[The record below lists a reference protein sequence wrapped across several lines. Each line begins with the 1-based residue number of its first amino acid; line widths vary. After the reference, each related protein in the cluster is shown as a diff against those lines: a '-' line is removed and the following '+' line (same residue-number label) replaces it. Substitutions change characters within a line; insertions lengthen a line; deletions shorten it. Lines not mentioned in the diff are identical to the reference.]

1 MNATELRAHVL
12 EALKDGRAIG
22 NADMPK
28 SATPY
33 AVKRVMAQLVD
44 EGAVVTRLLPGGKT
58 RLFFKDDKTATQY
71 LRQYASNLT
80 PLMGS
85 IKFDA
90 SAEVK
95 AVAPSVCPSVPYS
108 KLSSAHTSSGYVASV

>member
-12 EALKDGRAIG
+12 DALKDGRAMG

-28 SATPY
+28 ATTPY
-33 AVKRVMAQLVD
+33 AVKRVMTQLVD

-58 RLFFKDDKTATQY
+58 RLFFKDDKVATQY

-85 IKFDA
+85 IQFDT

-108 KLSSAHTSSGYVASV
+108 KLSSDHTSSGYTASV